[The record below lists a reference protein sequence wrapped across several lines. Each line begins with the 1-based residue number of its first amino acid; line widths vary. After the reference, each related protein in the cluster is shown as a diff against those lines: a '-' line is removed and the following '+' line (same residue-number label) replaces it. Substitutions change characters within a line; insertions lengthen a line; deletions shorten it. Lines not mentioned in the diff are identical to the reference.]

1 MSKFRHNRP
10 LDPPA
15 RERPGKS
22 LRWAAVCLIAVLAG
36 VLATTWFVS
45 RPATIRVERILE
57 SYREDGGYPSLSVL
71 YPSDGTLFPPEIIA
85 PTFRWEDHGKASHAW
100 VVAFEFPDRGRR
112 MSFLSERP
120 EWTPAPD
127 DWHEIKRRSLAQPA
141 RITILGVDRGR
152 GNEIVS
158 AARIS
163 ISTARDEVGA
173 PLFYREVD
181 LPFIQAVR
189 DPAKHIRWRFGSIDS
204 PQQPP
209 VVLEKMPVC
218 ANCHSFSRDG
228 QTLGMD
234 VDYANDRGAYIVRPV
249 AREMTLDREQIL
261 TWSDYRR
268 EDKQPTFGLLS
279 QVSPD
284 GRYVVSTVKDRSVF
298 LPMPDLAFSQLF
310 FPIQGILAIY
320 DRQSKTIRALPGA
333 DDPQLVQSNAV
344 WSPDGKYLVFA
355 RAKAFHLSKL
365 ADKSKILL
373 SEEDCPEFL
382 KEGGTFQFD
391 LYRIP
396 FNGGR
401 GGQAEPLAG
410 ASGNGLSNYF
420 ARYSPDGKWIVF
432 CRAKSFMLLQPDS
445 ELYIIPAEGGEARRL
460 ECNTGRMNSWHSWSP
475 NGRWLVFSS
484 KANSPYTQFF
494 LTHIDDAGNSTPPVL
509 LQQFTAADKA
519 GNIPE
524 FVNARPDAIA
534 KIQERFL
541 NEESYVETGGHSAYY
556 GAYEAAIEAYQQ
568 ALKINPRSAAAYE
581 GWGVALES
589 QGKFDEAQDKLAKSL
604 ELDPHRKYAHFHLAK
619 VHAKLGRTAKAI
631 AHYRESLRIDPR
643 DAQTHVSL
651 GVLLEET
658 GDRQQAR
665 EHFAEAARIDPQIP
679 LPQVLLGI
687 LLVRDG
693 APQRAEACFRKA
705 LQADPDYVDALLQLA
720 WIKADSKQVELRDPQ
735 EAITLADRACELT
748 QRQDPG
754 ALFVLAVAHHSSG
767 RRAEAVQVAE
777 MALGLARTAGN
788 QPVADAIQ
796 KRLTEW
802 LQRP

>member
-1 MSKFRHNRP
+1 M
-10 LDPPA
+10 
-15 RERPGKS
+15 
-22 LRWAAVCLIAVLAG
+22 VLAG
-36 VLATTWFVS
+36 GLATAWFVS
-45 RPATIRVERILE
+45 RPAAIRVDRILE
-57 SYREDGGYPSLSVL
+57 SYREDGAYQSLSIL
-71 YPSDGTLFPPEIIA
+71 YPLDGTLFPPEIVA
-85 PTFRWEDHGKASHAW
+85 PTFRWEDPRQASQVW
-100 VVAFEFPDRGRR
+100 VLAIEFPDHGPRI
-112 MSFLSERP
+112 SFLSDRP

-127 DWHEIKRRSLAQPA
+127 DWEEIKQRSLAQQA

-152 GNEIVS
+152 RNEIVS
-158 AARIS
+158 EAKLS
-163 ISTARDEVGA
+163 IGTSRDEVGA
-173 PLFYREVD
+173 PIFYREVD

-189 DPAKHIRWRFGSIDS
+189 DPAKHIRWRFGSIAS
-204 PQQPP
+204 PEQPR

-228 QTLGMD
+228 AILGMD
-234 VDYANDRGAYIVRPV
+234 VDYANDKGAYIVRPV
-249 AREMTLDREQIL
+249 AREMTLDREQIV

-279 QVSPD
+279 HVSPD

-310 FPIQGILAIY
+310 FPLQGILAIY

-396 FNGGR
+396 FNDGR

-410 ASGNGLSNYF
+410 GAHNGLSNYF

-445 ELYIIPAEGGEARRL
+445 ELYILPAAGGQARRL
-460 ECNTGRMNSWHSWSP
+460 QCNTRRMNSWHSWSP
-475 NGRWLVFSS
+475 NSRWLVFSS

-509 LQQFTAADKA
+509 LQHFTAADKA

-524 FVNARPDAIA
+524 FVNARPDAIVRM
-534 KIQERFL
+534 QERFL
-541 NEESYVETGGHSAYY
+541 NEESYVDTGGHNVYY
-556 GAYEAAIEAYQQ
+556 GDYELAIEAYQK
-568 ALKINPRSAAAYE
+568 ALEINPRSAAAYE

-589 QGKFDEAQDKLAKSL
+589 QGKFDEARDKLARSL
-604 ELDPHRKYAHFHLAK
+604 ELDPNRKYAHFHLAK
-619 VHAKLGRTAKAI
+619 VQAKLGRTTEAI
-631 AHYRESLRIDPR
+631 GHYRESLRLDPR

-658 GDRQQAR
+658 GNRQQGR
-665 EHFAEAARIDPQIP
+665 EHLQEAARIDPRIP
-679 LPQVLLGI
+679 LPHVLLGI

-693 APQRAEACFRKA
+693 APERAEACFRKA
-705 LQADPDYVDALLQLA
+705 LQANPDYVDALLQLA
-720 WIKADSKQVELRDPQ
+720 WIKADSKQLELRDPQ
-735 EAITLADRACELT
+735 EAITLAKRACELT

-754 ALFVLAVAHHSSG
+754 ALFVLAVAHHSVG
-767 RRAEAVQVAE
+767 RRAEAVQLGE
-777 MALGLARTAGN
+777 MALSLARNAGN

-796 KRLTEW
+796 TRLAEW